1 MDAKKKFY
9 DSNCNIFKE
18 KNNLKVCKVISI
30 VYCIVLDYIIL
41 KLFKNT
47 TQIKDNATKAYMV
60 KQNTALVSR
69 VYDIHVL
76 FLYEVIA
83 ETCMNIILISKKC
96 KKKNR
101 KLLKIY
107 NKATTQSYCRACAFH
122 LVNRKSKLIQR
133 EPEHTHSTYC
143 QWHHRYLYFLHIHA
157 YLIVGIMYLLTH

>member
-1 MDAKKKFY
+1 MDAKKNFY

-60 KQNTALVSR
+60 KQNTALVYSR

-96 KKKNR
+96 KKR
-101 KLLKIY
+101 IE
-107 NKATTQSYCRACAFH
+107 SF
-122 LVNRKSKLIQR
+122 
-133 EPEHTHSTYC
+133 
-143 QWHHRYLYFLHIHA
+143 
-157 YLIVGIMYLLTH
+157 

>member
-41 KLFKNT
+41 KLFKNN

-60 KQNTALVSR
+60 KQNTALVYSR

-107 NKATTQSYCRACAFH
+107 NKATTQH
-122 LVNRKSKLIQR
+122 NLTVGLVLSIL
-133 EPEHTHSTYC
+133 
-143 QWHHRYLYFLHIHA
+143 
-157 YLIVGIMYLLTH
+157 

>member
-30 VYCIVLDYIIL
+30 VYCIVLYYIIL

-69 VYDIHVL
+69 V
-76 FLYEVIA
+76 
-83 ETCMNIILISKKC
+83 
-96 KKKNR
+96 
-101 KLLKIY
+101 
-107 NKATTQSYCRACAFH
+107 
-122 LVNRKSKLIQR
+122 
-133 EPEHTHSTYC
+133 
-143 QWHHRYLYFLHIHA
+143 
-157 YLIVGIMYLLTH
+157 